1 MKRSSDRPQPPERAR
16 WGDVA
21 RWEVWQGPGRSVLAI
36 LAVESLAAI
45 LVAVEASTLRPQ
57 PRDLGL
63 ACALAALGI
72 VHTEVA
78 GTVERLRRRV
88 SGTSYYDL
96 SSVWTFAAALLLPP
110 PLTAAVVV
118 AVYLHLWVRVWRPA
132 KSSLLYRN
140 LYTTAGV
147 VLAAQAAHA
156 VVVGLVGARGWTSGP
171 TGLGVL
177 VLAVLTYA
185 LVNNALVVGAIALNT
200 APPGASR
207 VGRLRQLLGEPDD
220 IVLELATLSLGAMT
234 AVTLTINAWLV
245 LLVLPPLL
253 VLHRADIARQLEQ
266 RAAMDGKTGLLN
278 AAAWHEQAE
287 RALHR
292 AQRQGGAA
300 GVLILD
306 LDHFKAVNDTYGHLA
321 GDEVLVAVAETLRT
335 EVREGDVVG
344 RFGGEEFVVLLR
356 DLELSGAGRRQ
367 MEAVAERIR
376 ARIAQ
381 LAVAVQTP
389 DGPLT
394 IGNLSTSVGGVF
406 HLGHTSTLQQVLGV
420 ADAALYLA
428 KRDGRNLVR
437 FGSSVGLPTTSLPPT
452 LPGSAAS

>member
-1 MKRSSDRPQPPERAR
+1 VKRSSDRPRPPERAR
-16 WGDVA
+16 WRDVT
-21 RWEVWQGPGRSVLAI
+21 RWEVWQGPGRVITAI
-36 LAVESLAAI
+36 LLVECSAALLVGVQAVM
-45 LVAVEASTLRPQ
+45 LRLQ

-63 ACALAALGI
+63 AVALALLGI

-78 GTVERLRRRV
+78 GTIERMRRRV

-110 PLTAAVVV
+110 PLTATVVV

-132 KSSLLYRN
+132 KSLLYRN
-140 LYTTAGV
+140 VYTTAV
-147 VLAAQAAHA
+147 VILAAQAAHT
-156 VVVGLVGARGWTSGP
+156 LVLGFGGARSWTGGA
-171 TGLGVL
+171 TGLAIL

-185 LVNNALVVGAIALNT
+185 VVNNALVTGAIALH
-200 APPGASR
+200 AGPPPAGR
-207 VGRLRQLLGEPDD
+207 VPRVRQLLGESDD
-220 IVLELATLSLGAMT
+220 IVLELATLSLGALT
-234 AVTLTINAWLV
+234 AVALTINPWLV
-245 LLVLPPLL
+245 LLVLLPLL
-253 VLHRADIARQLEQ
+253 VLHRADMARQLEQ
-266 RAAMDGKTGLLN
+266 RAATDGKTGLLN
-278 AAAWHEQAE
+278 AAAWHELAE

-306 LDHFKAVNDTYGHLA
+306 LDHFKSVNDTYGHLA

-344 RFGGEEFVVLLR
+344 RFGGEEFVVLVR
-356 DLELSGAGRRQ
+356 NLELTSGGRRQ

-381 LAVAVQTP
+381 LSVAVHTP

-406 HLGHTSTLQQVLGV
+406 HLGRTSTLQQVLGA
-420 ADAALYLA
+420 ADAALYTA
-428 KRDGRNLVR
+428 KREGRNLVR
-437 FGSSVGLPTTSLPPT
+437 FGPSSGVSTAVPPT
-452 LPGSAAS
+452 LPGPAAG